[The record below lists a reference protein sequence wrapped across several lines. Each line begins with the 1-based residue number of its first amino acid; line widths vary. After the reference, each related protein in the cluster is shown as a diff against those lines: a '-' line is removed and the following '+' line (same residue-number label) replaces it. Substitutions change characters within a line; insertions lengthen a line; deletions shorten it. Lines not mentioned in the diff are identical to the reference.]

1 MADRSNW
8 MRSDVAEVDKATP
21 NLRSLIDVAHPRK
34 PVCKNK
40 MWALL
45 LVLCFFPAH
54 FPASGQEE
62 PCSLNSTQIFN
73 PACEALLLDYPEVIY
88 YSQSFE
94 LSYTCC
100 AVLQSVAV
108 FSITNANAFC
118 GADDYADGST
128 CSHAVIDASSPI
140 VYSTI
145 TCSGGPPAPDV
156 ENSTLILTL
165 QNVTQIMS
173 CNVRV
178 PVKWGQSKFQ
188 FLLTCACMHKV
199 LQYFVVRFARIY
211 AKIEQSK

>member
-1 MADRSNW
+1 
-8 MRSDVAEVDKATP
+8 
-21 NLRSLIDVAHPRK
+21 
-34 PVCKNK
+34 

-73 PACEALLLDYPEVIY
+73 PACESLLLDYPEVIY
-88 YSQSFE
+88 YNQSFE

-100 AVLQSVAV
+100 AVLESVAV
-108 FSITNANAFC
+108 FSITNADAFC
-118 GADDYADGST
+118 GADDYVDGST

-156 ENSTLILTL
+156 GNSSLILTL

-178 PVKWGQSKFQ
+178 PVNWGQSKLQ
-188 FLLTCACMHKV
+188 CLYTCACMHKV
-199 LQYFVVRFARIY
+199 LQYFQCLYTCACMHKVLQYFIVRFARIC
-211 AKIEQSK
+211 AKIEHPK